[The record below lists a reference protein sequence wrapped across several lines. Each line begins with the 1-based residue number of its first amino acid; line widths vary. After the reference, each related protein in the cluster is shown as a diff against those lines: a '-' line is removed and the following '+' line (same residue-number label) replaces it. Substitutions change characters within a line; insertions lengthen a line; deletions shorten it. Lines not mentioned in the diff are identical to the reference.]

1 MAAVS
6 VAVSKAKKL
15 EDGRKFNNVTLTFGD
30 GSTAYPAGGIAISG
44 ADCGC
49 PVSLESLLFV
59 DADAASTKLFK
70 FDQANG
76 KVRIYVEGA
85 AVYAEMSGTIPA
97 MTVKVIAV
105 GI

>member
-6 VAVSKAKKL
+6 ISVTKLYKL
-15 EDGRKFNNVTLTFGD
+15 EDSRHMNNVTLTFGD

-44 ADCGC
+44 ANVGC
-49 PVSLESLLFV
+49 PSSLESLLFV
-59 DADAASTKLFK
+59 DADAASSKLFK

-85 AVYAEMSGTIPA
+85 AVFAEMSGTIPA
-97 MTVKVIAV
+97 LTVKAIAI
-105 GI
+105 GF